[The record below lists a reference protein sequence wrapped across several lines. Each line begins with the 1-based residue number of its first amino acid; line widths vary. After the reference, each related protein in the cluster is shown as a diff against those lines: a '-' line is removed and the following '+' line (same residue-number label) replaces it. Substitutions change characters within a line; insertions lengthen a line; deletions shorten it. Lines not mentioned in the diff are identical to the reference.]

1 MFLLTLQSLH
11 FSDMIATASL
21 HILQRVFAL
30 SAPGFYYN
38 HDSNTSSPKRWIISD
53 LIWDRMLLH
62 PPKAPLSIVVTLLG
76 IMMLTSDPHPQK
88 APFSIQVTLFG
99 ILMLVRQEQLSNVL
113 LVDYQYYTLKTVEK
127 WQNRFC
133 VDTKNVR
140 FNVFNFWLHQN
151 HIDMDWMG
159 AFEPTP

>member
-99 ILMLVRQEQLSNVL
+99 ILMLVRQEQLSKAPSPIVVTL
-113 LVDYQYYTLKTVEK
+113 LGIFILVRELHSAKAPFPIVVTLFGIFMLMR
-127 WQNRFC
+127 W
-133 VDTKNVR
+133 
-140 FNVFNFWLHQN
+140 
-151 HIDMDWMG
+151 
-159 AFEPTP
+159 

>member
-99 ILMLVRQEQLSNVL
+99 ILMLVRQEQISYLQPIITQYFIDNKSEIWL
-113 LVDYQYYTLKTVEK
+113 LFLIAHSK
-127 WQNRFC
+127 R
-133 VDTKNVR
+133 
-140 FNVFNFWLHQN
+140 
-151 HIDMDWMG
+151 
-159 AFEPTP
+159 

>member
-11 FSDMIATASL
+11 FSDMIAAAFL

-99 ILMLVRQEQLSNVL
+99 ILMLVRQEQYEYLYITV
-113 LVDYQYYTLKTVEK
+113 YQCL
-127 WQNRFC
+127 
-133 VDTKNVR
+133 
-140 FNVFNFWLHQN
+140 
-151 HIDMDWMG
+151 
-159 AFEPTP
+159 PS

>member
-76 IMMLTSDPHPQK
+76 IMMLTSDPHPPK

-99 ILMLVRQEQLSNVL
+99 ILMLVRQEHHQYLL
-113 LVDYQYYTLKTVEK
+113 LVDYLYYT
-127 WQNRFC
+127 F
-133 VDTKNVR
+133 
-140 FNVFNFWLHQN
+140 
-151 HIDMDWMG
+151 
-159 AFEPTP
+159 